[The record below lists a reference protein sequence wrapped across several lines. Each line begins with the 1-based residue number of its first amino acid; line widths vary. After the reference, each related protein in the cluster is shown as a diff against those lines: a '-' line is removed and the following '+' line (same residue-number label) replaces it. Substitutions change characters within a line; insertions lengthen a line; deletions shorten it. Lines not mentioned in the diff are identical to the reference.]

1 MLKEPAFN
9 KSVILVILLFSTV
22 CAIIGCEKQMSDND
36 IVNGNIDLA
45 FIDIPWE
52 IEMVND
58 VPFESLFVQETE
70 PGSAEHE
77 FAITLNSWVFDG
89 AGDLTGKLEFVL
101 TEKSPGDPPT
111 SMTQV
116 ITYTITGKY
125 TADETTLTIETQ
137 DIKIDVD
144 VILEP
149 KAVWEQQIQG
159 ITIEQLKSDLAAE
172 TKNGFKQTDSAF
184 LFQVGAEYTWQTE
197 QDKFTLYIMPDQKI
211 LFREIVNLVDGTEQ
225 N

>member
-1 MLKEPAFN
+1 
-9 KSVILVILLFSTV
+9 
-22 CAIIGCEKQMSDND
+22 
-36 IVNGNIDLA
+36 
-45 FIDIPWE
+45 
-52 IEMVND
+52 MVND

-137 DIKIDVD
+137 DIKNRCGCN
-144 VILEP
+144 P
-149 KAVWEQQIQG
+149 
-159 ITIEQLKSDLAAE
+159 
-172 TKNGFKQTDSAF
+172 
-184 LFQVGAEYTWQTE
+184 
-197 QDKFTLYIMPDQKI
+197 
-211 LFREIVNLVDGTEQ
+211 
-225 N
+225 